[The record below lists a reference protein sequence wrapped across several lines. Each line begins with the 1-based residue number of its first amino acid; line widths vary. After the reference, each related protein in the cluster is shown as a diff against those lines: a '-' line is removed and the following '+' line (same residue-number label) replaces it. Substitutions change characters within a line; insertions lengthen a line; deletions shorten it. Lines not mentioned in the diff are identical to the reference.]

1 MTTDARVSTQA
12 SETTPQATLVRV
24 LRAAIEHLGRRM
36 PEVEPALRRA
46 LLRRYRDAE
55 GEHATTPY
63 SRAKAD
69 LIEHLAAFRSQYPR
83 VLAGCLQS
91 QFHRL
96 AGHPGAWPDPDGDAD
111 APARPHAALIH
122 GLCRRVPL
130 DGPGGLVE
138 FDRRLCLLLGRTPA
152 GVPANPVRPAVFFH
166 AVGLCWARVAGTDR
180 DELDVIRD
188 YGRQLLPTVA
198 SIYPLMLAMLP
209 TTAPPRLTRLTA
221 PAATE
226 PRTPAPADALTPA
239 PTPAAPRPAEGV
251 GEPSAVP
258 AIVMMTVDMVPQLF
272 EPVLADDR
280 LPLDV
285 RFQTARLQLAALRAG
300 LEDARVFSDLRHP
313 ARVLLD
319 AIGDPDPWRTVAA
332 DVRRARLVAIADA
345 AQRGEHRF
353 DRLLAAWDRPADPAA
368 SGATA
373 PEPTQAAPEPVQAAP
388 EPVRLGEPAA
398 A

>member
-1 MTTDARVSTQA
+1 MSTDPRVSTQA
-12 SETTPQATLVRV
+12 SSTTPQATLVRV

-36 PEVEPALRRA
+36 PEVEPALRRT

-55 GEHATTPY
+55 GEQAATPY

-96 AGHPGAWPDPDGDAD
+96 AGHPGAWPDPDGDVD
-111 APARPHAALIH
+111 APARPHTALID

-130 DGPGGLVE
+130 DGPGGLLE
-138 FDRRLCLLLGRTPA
+138 FDRRLCLLLGRSPA

-209 TTAPPRLTRLTA
+209 ASAPPRLERLA
-221 PAATE
+221 PPAAAH
-226 PRTPAPADALTPA
+226 PGTPAPADARTPA
-239 PTPAAPRPAEGV
+239 PTSAAPLAAEGV

-258 AIVMMTVDMVPQLF
+258 ALVMMTVDMVAQLF
-272 EPVLADDR
+272 EPVLADER
-280 LPLDV
+280 LPVDV

-300 LEDARVFSDLRHP
+300 LQDARVFSDLRHP
-313 ARVLLD
+313 ARRLLD
-319 AIGDPDPWRTVAA
+319 AIGDPDPWRTVGA
-332 DVRRARLVAIADA
+332 DVRLARLVAIAEA
-345 AQRGEHRF
+345 AQGGEHRF
-353 DRLLAAWDRPADPAA
+353 DRLLATWDRPAEPAA
-368 SGATA
+368 AEPPA
-373 PEPTQAAPEPVQAAP
+373 PEPIQAAPEPA
-388 EPVRLGEPAA
+388 RLAEPAA

>member
-1 MTTDARVSTQA
+1 MTTDARVSTEGSA
-12 SETTPQATLVRV
+12 ATPQATLVRV

-36 PEVEPALRRA
+36 PEVEPALRRT

-55 GEHATTPY
+55 GEHAATPY

-69 LIEHLAAFRSQYPR
+69 LTEHLAAFRAQYPR

-91 QFHRL
+91 QFHRM

-130 DGPGGLVE
+130 DGPGGLAE
-138 FDRRLCLLLGRTPA
+138 FDRRLCLLLGRAPA

-209 TTAPPRLTRLTA
+209 ATASPRLERLA
-221 PAATE
+221 PPAAT
-226 PRTPAPADALTPA
+226 PPAAPVPVHARTPASPL
-239 PTPAAPRPAEGV
+239 PAEGV
-251 GEPSAVP
+251 GEPPAVP

-280 LPLDV
+280 LPVDV

-313 ARVLLD
+313 ARTLLD
-319 AIGDPDPWRTVAA
+319 VIGDPGPWRTVGA
-332 DVRRARLVAIADA
+332 DARLARLVAIADA

-368 SGATA
+368 ARPTA
-373 PEPTQAAPEPVQAAP
+373 PEPAQTAPEATRV
-388 EPVRLGEPAA
+388 GEPAPA
-398 A
+398 